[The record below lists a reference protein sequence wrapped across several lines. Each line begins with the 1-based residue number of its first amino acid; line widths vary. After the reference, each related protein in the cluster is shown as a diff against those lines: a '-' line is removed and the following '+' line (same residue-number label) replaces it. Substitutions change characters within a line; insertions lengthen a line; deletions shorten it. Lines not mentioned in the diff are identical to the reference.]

1 MTSLVL
7 TNSSQLTADS
17 FEKLPDQIMYLY
29 AKPYDLRKHVF
40 SISALL
46 DSPQLLIAEEEK
58 IIVEETTD
66 NQIIVEEK
74 SLVDTVYALKDQVKE
89 LQVNTV
95 LISQQ
100 LEEEKRARSTLQGIV
115 RTHVVVAGHEDIQW
129 PPQIDS

>member
-1 MTSLVL
+1 MVNAVGMRYLRNVCEKTLMDRVSNEWVL
-7 TNSSQLTADS
+7 KDCGLKGNPIA
-17 FEKLPDQIMYLY
+17 
-29 AKPYDLRKHVF
+29 
-40 SISALL
+40 ALL

-115 RTHVVVAGHEDIQW
+115 RTHVVIAGHEDIQW

>member
-1 MTSLVL
+1 MDIVSNEWVL
-7 TNSSQLTADS
+7 KDCGLKGNPIA
-17 FEKLPDQIMYLY
+17 
-29 AKPYDLRKHVF
+29 
-40 SISALL
+40 ALL